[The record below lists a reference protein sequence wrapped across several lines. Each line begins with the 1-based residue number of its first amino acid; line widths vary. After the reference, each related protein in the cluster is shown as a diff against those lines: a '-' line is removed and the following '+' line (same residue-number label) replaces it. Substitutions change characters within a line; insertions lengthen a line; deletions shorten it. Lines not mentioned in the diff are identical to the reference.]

1 MKKTS
6 HLIFVLGAVI
16 FTGAF
21 ASADEFVHKGWTW
34 MYRTDGTSA
43 ALTNFTADTATTFDA
58 ADIPWKFSVGET
70 EYTVTGITTK
80 AFASTEN
87 AKSKLTGTLT
97 IPDSIVKIGDSA
109 FLYQNKLTG
118 LKISENIATLSYAVF
133 KNCKSLTSVIIPG
146 SVTKIDN
153 QAFGWCDN
161 IKGGVWLKGPSVSSG
176 TYCSLH
182 TGAFNSVPPKV
193 FLAGPMTKTAST
205 TSEHL
210 LGYGSTVTRAY
221 IPDNG
226 KWTTKWKS
234 QTMVF
239 RYGKNKELDINV
251 DETAGTLTA
260 TVTTEHTLTNILAS
274 AKHFKEYFDLDTVI
288 SITNDISASVE
299 ITEEMLKDVTL
310 DAPSWYMSFSV
321 GSQAQL
327 DNLLKA
333 ISGPIVVDISAAKEK
348 ITVPAGRKVAVMVP
362 DGSTFRA
369 AKSGLIFNLR

>member
-1 MKKTS
+1 M
-6 HLIFVLGAVI
+6 LGAVI
-16 FTGAF
+16 FTGA
-21 ASADEFVHKGWTW
+21 SAGSDEFVHKSWTW
-34 MYRTDGTSA
+34 MYSTDGTSA

-58 ADIPWKFSVGET
+58 ADIPWKFTVGET
-70 EYTVTGITTK
+70 EYTVTEITEN
-80 AFASTEN
+80 AFANSSS

-97 IPDSIVKIGDSA
+97 IPDSVITIGREA
-109 FLYQNKLTG
+109 FLYQNNLTG
-118 LKISENIATLSYAVF
+118 LKISENLEALNYAVF

-153 QAFGWCDN
+153 QAFGWCDK
-161 IKGGVWLKGPSVSSG
+161 IKGGVWFKGPSVSSD

-182 TGAFNSVPPKV
+182 TGAFNSVPANV
-193 FLAGPMTKTAST
+193 FLAGPMTMTQNT
-205 TSEHL
+205 TSQHT

-221 IPDNG
+221 VPDNG
-226 KWTTKWKS
+226 KWTASWKS
-234 QTMVF
+234 QATVF
-239 RYGKNKELDINV
+239 RYGKDKELDIDI
-251 DETAGTLTA
+251 DETARTLTA

-299 ITEEMLKDVTL
+299 LTEETLKDVTL
-310 DAPSWYMSFSV
+310 DVPSWYMSFSV

-333 ISGPIVVDISAAKEK
+333 ISGPIVVDISDAKER